1 MRIIVFLEVGRR
13 VLYML
18 ECKVVI
24 ERFAD
29 EVCFTDSASSVNGAE
44 LRFFAFD

>member
-1 MRIIVFLEVGRR
+1 
-13 VLYML
+13 ML
-18 ECKVVI
+18 ERKVVI

-44 LRFFAFD
+44 LRFLAFD